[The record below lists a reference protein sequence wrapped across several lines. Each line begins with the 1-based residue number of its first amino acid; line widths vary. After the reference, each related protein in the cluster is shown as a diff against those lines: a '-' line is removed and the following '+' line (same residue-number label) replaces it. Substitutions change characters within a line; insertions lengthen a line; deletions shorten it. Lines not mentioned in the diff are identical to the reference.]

1 MKQKCMILQ
10 KSVIA
15 FRGVLLYDICMKRN
29 ADSPINRRCISPLS
43 ARLSSC
49 RRDIFCKQK
58 NRQHLHAALP
68 VVHIEKNDQVV
79 ASFGSF
85 IANASASDTVHAEP
99 FAS

>member
-49 RRDIFCKQK
+49 RRDFFAYK
-58 NRQHLHAALP
+58 NRQHLHAVLP
-68 VVHIEKNDQVV
+68 VI
-79 ASFGSF
+79 
-85 IANASASDTVHAEP
+85 SDIQ
-99 FAS
+99 FALGCSRSRIPHRKRKRI

>member
-43 ARLSSC
+43 ARLPMQAG
-49 RRDIFCKQK
+49 DFLHTKK
-58 NRQHLHAALP
+58 QHLHAVLP

>member
-49 RRDIFCKQK
+49 RRDFFCKQK
-58 NRQHLHAALP
+58 T
-68 VVHIEKNDQVV
+68 
-79 ASFGSF
+79 GSTCTRCCLLF
-85 IANASASDTVHAEP
+85 PIFNLLRLQT
-99 FAS
+99 

>member
-49 RRDIFCKQK
+49 RRDFFCIQKQ
-58 NRQHLHAALP
+58 AAP
-68 VVHIEKNDQVV
+68 ARGTASHFRYSISQV
-79 ASFGSF
+79 ADGAGSR
-85 IANASASDTVHAEP
+85 IAKASASVTVQAEP